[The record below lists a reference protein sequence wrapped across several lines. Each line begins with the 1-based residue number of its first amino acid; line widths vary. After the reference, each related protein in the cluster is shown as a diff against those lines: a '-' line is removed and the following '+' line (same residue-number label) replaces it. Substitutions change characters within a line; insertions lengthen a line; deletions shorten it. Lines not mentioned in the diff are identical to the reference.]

1 MDSVG
6 RILGDDSVTRNV
18 TNTTDMCH
26 YIDILTDDNDSLR
39 CKDTIFLLKV
49 LFYSKNMLTLPQI
62 Y

>member
-1 MDSVG
+1 MNNVG
-6 RILGDDSVTRNV
+6 GILGDNSVTRNV

-49 LFYSKNMLTLPQI
+49 LFYSKNILSLPQI

>member
-1 MDSVG
+1 MNSVWG
-6 RILGDDSVTRNV
+6 ILGDNSVTCNV
-18 TNTTDMCH
+18 TYTTNVCH

-49 LFYSKNMLTLPQI
+49 LFYSKNMLSLPQI

>member
-6 RILGDDSVTRNV
+6 GILGDNSVTRNV

-49 LFYSKNMLTLPQI
+49 LFYSENMLTLPQI